1 MVKDILLDQ
10 ISNAGRDCTWK
21 DDRLFVQVKSKSKWS
36 YEAVKW
42 EVRALDVVI
51 SDLPGVSGMFRDG
64 PDRVQARKNCD
75 RVPILGKESLALAPL
90 TSELVAATPPTPLP
104 NMRARNHAWFPT
116 HRPTDPNLF
125 VRCNHFPQDT

>member
-10 ISNAGRDCTWK
+10 ISNAGRDCIWK

-42 EVRALDVVI
+42 EVRALI

-64 PDRVQARKNCD
+64 PDLVQARKNCD
-75 RVPILGKESLALAPL
+75 RVPILGKESL
-90 TSELVAATPPTPLP
+90 
-104 NMRARNHAWFPT
+104 
-116 HRPTDPNLF
+116 
-125 VRCNHFPQDT
+125 